1 MTKKG
6 ILLLLAA
13 GAVAVYTAFD
23 WSCTGQS
30 KTHVGD
36 LTTSL
41 STAQQC
47 ESDYRQISE
56 RDYFYSTAG
65 AVATCDSFLNQ
76 YQYKQYAYCDEVREM
91 RTAFREMGDMLSKNH
106 YSYEAFK
113 SEARYL
119 SQRIAESPYRVVR
132 DTWARL
138 LVEEDSCRLRAAL
151 TGLTD
156 YDFKVYLHDYAQQV
170 CQERYGHGLFAL
182 QMNDMK
188 LARITQPTLVDGTAA
203 VSCTAEY
210 DVHLEGP
217 LGLGLRTRTDHLTVS
232 GELGYTSEGRLI
244 FHRGSASAQ

>member
-1 MTKKG
+1 MFSMKKFG
-6 ILLLLAA
+6 V
-13 GAVAVYTAFD
+13 AVAI
-23 WSCTGQS
+23 
-30 KTHVGD
+30 
-36 LTTSL
+36 LSL
-41 STAQQC
+41 IANAAAACAGLLFAATLPFAGNYYL
-47 ESDYRQISE
+47 SDALSRGGSP
-56 RDYFYSTAG
+56 DFVSTAG
-65 AVATCDSFLNQ
+65 AVAACDSFLNQ
-76 YQYKQYAYCDEVREM
+76 YQYKQYAYCNEVREM
-91 RTAFREMGDMLSKNH
+91 RTAFREMGDLLSKNH
-106 YSYEAFK
+106 YTYEAFK

-119 SQRIAESPYRVVR
+119 SQQMAGSPYRVVR

-170 CQERYGHGLFAL
+170 CQDRYGHGLFSL

-188 LARITQPTLVDGTAA
+188 LVRISQPTMVDSTAA
-203 VSCTAEY
+203 VTCTAEY
-210 DVHLEGP
+210 DVHLDGP